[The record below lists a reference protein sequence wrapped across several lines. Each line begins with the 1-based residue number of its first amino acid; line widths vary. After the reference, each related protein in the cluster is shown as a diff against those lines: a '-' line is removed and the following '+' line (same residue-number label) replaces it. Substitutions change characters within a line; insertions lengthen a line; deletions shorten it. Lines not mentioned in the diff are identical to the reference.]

1 MMSPQERKRH
11 YTRQQ
16 ELRWAKINAV
26 VSRMKSE
33 GWDPIRLSGGG
44 NSVRFSCTVPGY
56 EGRKVVAIKTVG
68 RGQYESAGRLGFHQK
83 YARGWGSPMKDSDL
97 LRDKMGV
104 WLIPMP
110 RAIEHLEEAQ
120 KFYTKRG
127 RAKNGAIWMT
137 LSPEGAP
144 GFDPSQCNF
153 ADGADPLW
161 IMELPWASEPSEPP
175 DVEDEAVLP
184 TPLASFTIGQLIDEL
199 QRRGLKS
206 FSF

>member
-1 MMSPQERKRH
+1 
-11 YTRQQ
+11 
-16 ELRWAKINAV
+16 
-26 VSRMKSE
+26 
-33 GWDPIRLSGGG
+33 
-44 NSVRFSCTVPGY
+44 
-56 EGRKVVAIKTVG
+56 
-68 RGQYESAGRLGFHQK
+68 
-83 YARGWGSPMKDSDL
+83 MKDSDFL
-97 LRDKMGV
+97 LYPTNYQDKMGV

-110 RAIEHLEEAQ
+110 RAIEHLEAAQ

-137 LSPEGAP
+137 LSPEGP

-161 IMELPWASEPSEPP
+161 IMELPGAPEPSEPP
-175 DVEDEAVLP
+175 KAPDVEAEVVP
-184 TPLASFTIGQLIDEL
+184 PSPLSGFTIGQLIDEL